1 MLEKAMI
8 LAANAHMGQLDKGG
22 NPYILH
28 PVRVMLGCKNL
39 DEKIVAM
46 LHDTLEDSDL
56 TANDLLNEGFPK
68 NMVDAVVCLTR
79 DKNQDYLEHIK
90 IVATNPLATAVKL
103 SDLADN
109 MDLNRLPGLTQ
120 KDFQRLERYLRAKLI
135 LEAAQQDQLCL
146 KNKEFEK

>member
-8 LAANAHMGQLDKGG
+8 LAATAHMGQLDKGG

-28 PVRVMLGCKNL
+28 PVRVMLRCNTL
-39 DEKIVAM
+39 EEKIVAM

-56 TANDLLNEGFPK
+56 TADDLVKEGFPK
-68 NMVDAVVCLTR
+68 EIVDAVVTLTR
-79 DKNQDYLEHIK
+79 KTGENYLEHIQK
-90 IVATNPLATAVKL
+90 VSKNPLATTVKL

-109 MDLNRLPGLTQ
+109 MDLNRLPGLTP

-135 LEAAQQDQLCL
+135 LEEAQ
-146 KNKEFEK
+146 KNRAVLNNI

>member
-8 LAANAHMGQLDKGG
+8 LAANAHMDQLDKGG

-28 PVRVMLGCKNL
+28 PVRVMLGCKTL

-56 TANDLLNEGFPK
+56 TAEDLLNEGFST
-68 NMVDAVVCLTR
+68 NIVDAVVCLTR
-79 DKNQDYLEHIK
+79 DKNEDYMEHIQQ
-90 IVATNPLATAVKL
+90 VAKNPLATAVKL

-109 MDLNRLPGLTQ
+109 MDLNRLPGLTP
-120 KDFQRLERYLRAKLI
+120 KDFQRLERYLRAKLV
-135 LEAAQQDQLCL
+135 LEDAQQNRC
-146 KNKEFEK
+146 

>member
-8 LAANAHMGQLDKGG
+8 LAATAHMGQLDKGG

-28 PVRVMLGCKNL
+28 PVRVMLRCNTL
-39 DEKIVAM
+39 EEKIVAM

-56 TANDLLNEGFPK
+56 TADDLVKEGFSK
-68 NMVDAVVCLTR
+68 EIVDAVVTLTR
-79 DKNQDYLEHIK
+79 KTEENYMEHIQK
-90 IVATNPLATAVKL
+90 VSKNPLATTVKL

-109 MDLNRLPGLTQ
+109 MDLNRLPGLTP

-135 LEAAQQDQLCL
+135 LEEAQ
-146 KNKEFEK
+146 KNRAVLNNI

>member
-8 LAANAHMGQLDKGG
+8 LAATAHMGQLDKGG

-28 PVRVMLGCKNL
+28 PVRVMLRCNTL
-39 DEKIVAM
+39 EEKIVAM

-56 TANDLLNEGFPK
+56 NADDLVKEGFSK
-68 NMVDAVVCLTR
+68 EIVDAVVTLTR
-79 DKNQDYLEHIK
+79 KTEENYMEHIQK
-90 IVATNPLATAVKL
+90 VSKNPLATAVKL

-109 MDLNRLPGLTQ
+109 MDLNRLPGLTP

-135 LEAAQQDQLCL
+135 LEEAQ
-146 KNKEFEK
+146 KNRAVLNNI

>member
-8 LAANAHMGQLDKGG
+8 LAATAHMGQLDKGG

-28 PVRVMLGCKNL
+28 PVRVMLRCNTL
-39 DEKIVAM
+39 EEKIVAM

-56 TANDLLNEGFPK
+56 TADDLVKEGFSK
-68 NMVDAVVCLTR
+68 EIVEAVVTLTR
-79 DKNQDYLEHIK
+79 KTEENYMEHIQK
-90 IVATNPLATAVKL
+90 VSKNPLATTVKL

-109 MDLNRLPGLTQ
+109 MDLNRLPGLTP

-135 LEAAQQDQLCL
+135 LEEAQ
-146 KNKEFEK
+146 KNRAVLNNI